1 MRSVPKRF
9 AIDFIEKGMAGTMAE
24 RLHPFQVLFG
34 WIAKYCTKEMECR
47 SLDEKRYFCSRGIP
61 VPEVIYWR
69 LHSDTMLAAVEVAV
83 AVASEGNLD
92 GMQWWCN
99 NALGCVW
106 IATAP
111 GGSQDIAAPF

>member
-1 MRSVPKRF
+1 MRDPR
-9 AIDFIEKGMAGTMAE
+9 
-24 RLHPFQVLFG
+24 QFG
-34 WIAKYCTKEMECR
+34 FGKDCVHKLAAYIAKYCTKEMECR

-69 LHSDTMLAAVEVAV
+69 LHSDTMLAAVDAAV
-83 AVASEGNLD
+83 AVAMEGNLD

-106 IATAP
+106 TATAP
-111 GGSQDIAAPF
+111 GRSSTDRSPDTAAPF